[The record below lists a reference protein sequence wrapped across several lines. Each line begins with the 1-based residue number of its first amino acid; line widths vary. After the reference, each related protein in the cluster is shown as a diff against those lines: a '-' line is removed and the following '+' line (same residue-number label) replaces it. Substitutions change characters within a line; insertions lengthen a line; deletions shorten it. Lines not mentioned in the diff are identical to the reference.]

1 MENSCDDLHW
11 AAERGDI
18 SAVKAFLAAGHDPNA
33 FDDLS
38 FTPLHYAARE
48 GHLHIIRLLLE
59 AGADVNAHDEPRFGN
74 TPLGDIAGNC
84 SLAVAQALLA
94 AGADPTVRG
103 WMQLCALDRAK
114 DRKRDDGP
122 KVYELL
128 CNASRKFNVA

>member
-1 MENSCDDLHW
+1 MESFYDDLHK

-18 SAVKAFLAAGHDPNA
+18 AAVKAFLEEGHDLNA

-48 GHLHIIRLLLE
+48 QHLQIIRLLLQ
-59 AGADVNAHDEPRFGN
+59 AGANVNARDEARIGN

-84 SLAVAQALLA
+84 PLAVARLLLA
-94 AGADPTVRG
+94 AGADPTIRG
-103 WMQLCALDRAK
+103 WMQLNALDRAK
-114 DRKRDDGP
+114 ARKTDEGR

-128 CNASRKFNVA
+128 CNASHKYNVS